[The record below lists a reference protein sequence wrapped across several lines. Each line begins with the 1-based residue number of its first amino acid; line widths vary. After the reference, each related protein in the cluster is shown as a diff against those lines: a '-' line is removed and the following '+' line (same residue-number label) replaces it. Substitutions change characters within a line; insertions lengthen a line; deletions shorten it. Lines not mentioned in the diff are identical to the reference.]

1 MLLNQLCL
9 FMSNTK
15 KIPPAYVGFG
25 MLTPVTIMV
34 LDKLPKHNTGALVR
48 EFSEFVFDDAAIV
61 ACLLRQWGVP
71 SGMIGTAVG
80 DDPRGHA
87 LADQLKEWGVQ
98 GKVRFSKDFR
108 TPIEVNVSDK
118 TGARTYFWHRP
129 AEMLATL
136 DTADLSLLNGAQLMY
151 VDWYDG
157 NHILRAMDEAKQLNV
172 PVFLNLEHGHK
183 YEELLQEYASRV
195 TICQAVTDAAQLGT
209 TRSMLQTARKIL
221 KSGIQT
227 ALITMAKAG
236 CLVAQGNEAVN
247 VYAPKVKAVDGC
259 GAGATFSAGF
269 IYGYLNG
276 WELEDSA
283 RFATAAASLKVTRA
297 GLEMFSVD
305 EIQATASKLRVEH
318 LTFKDDQFYK
328 ITGMLS
334 SRRKKLMS
342 EGQKLAKMA
351 TDRFMP
357 KGKTKVKAGT
367 QVKRKVI

>member
-1 MLLNQLCL
+1 
-9 FMSNTK
+9 
-15 KIPPAYVGFG
+15 

-34 LDKLPKHNTGALVR
+34 LDRLPKHNTGALVR

-71 SGMIGTAVG
+71 TGMIGTAVG

-87 LADQLKEWGVQ
+87 LADQLEEWGVQ
-98 GKVRFSKDFR
+98 GKVRFSKSIK

-129 AEMLATL
+129 PEMLATL
-136 DTADLSLLNGAQLMY
+136 DSADLSLLQGSQLMY

-157 NHILRAMDEAKQLNV
+157 EHIVRAMDEANQLQV

-183 YEELLQEYASRV
+183 DPELLKEYASRV
-195 TICQAVTDAAQLGT
+195 TLCQAVTDAAQLGT
-209 TRSMLQTARKIL
+209 TRSMLQTARKLL
-221 KSGIQT
+221 KSGIKT
-227 ALITMAKAG
+227 ALITMAKDG
-236 CLVAQGNEAVN
+236 CLVAEENTAVR
-247 VYAPKVKAVDGC
+247 VYAPRVKAVDGC

-269 IYGYLNG
+269 IYGYLNH
-276 WELEDSA
+276 WDLEASA

-297 GLEMFSVD
+297 GLQMFSVD
-305 EIQATASKLRVEH
+305 EIHSLASRLRVEH
-318 LTFKDDQFYK
+318 LMFKDDQFHK

-334 SRRKKLMS
+334 SRRRKLVS
-342 EGQKLAKMA
+342 EGQKLARMA

-357 KGKTKVKAGT
+357 KRKTK
-367 QVKRKVI
+367 VKRKVI